1 MTKGLTCAL
10 TRVCYHH
17 RNWRALDLRDQ
28 VGQGLLGRWRL
39 ACARH
44 RVGVGEL
51 HRLLHGHRQSDRARR
66 WHSRGDGRGNI
77 LGLGLSRGCE
87 CSENRG
93 AGLSCSC
100 GLGYG
105 HVLLLGDSLSVLSR
119 FISR

>member
-1 MTKGLTCAL
+1 
-10 TRVCYHH
+10 
-17 RNWRALDLRDQ
+17 
-28 VGQGLLGRWRL
+28 
-39 ACARH
+39 
-44 RVGVGEL
+44 
-51 HRLLHGHRQSDRARR
+51 
-66 WHSRGDGRGNI
+66 
-77 LGLGLSRGCE
+77 LSRGCE